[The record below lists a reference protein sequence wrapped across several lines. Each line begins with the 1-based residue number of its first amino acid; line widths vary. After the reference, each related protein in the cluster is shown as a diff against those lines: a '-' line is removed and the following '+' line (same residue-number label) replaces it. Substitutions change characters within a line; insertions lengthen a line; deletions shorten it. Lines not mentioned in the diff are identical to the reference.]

1 MIRKIKSYLIFTPVF
16 YRWLMFLVVPAGT
29 IGLQWLI
36 EPIDLFMTGYIN
48 VMIWVMVE
56 IILDNWVFGG
66 MAVADGKQWEYVKTS
81 KRGMSIVQN
90 ALALNMVRQFLEGM
104 IIFIAGW
111 AFFSLRNGRGF
122 SGTGE
127 LIIYVDMLL
136 VGYFVTVTALTIT
149 RFFDSILINTAT
161 ASVASLLAVG
171 GVAMVVRWNYCMLML
186 LVILA
191 AAVSVV
197 GVKLIMRRV
206 RESYYDRADE
216 KKF

>member
-16 YRWLMFLVVPAGT
+16 YRWLMFLMVPAGT

-56 IILDNWVFGG
+56 IISDNWVFGG
-66 MAVADGKQWEYVKTS
+66 MAVAGGKQWEYVKTS
-81 KRGMSIVQN
+81 KRGMPIVEN
-90 ALALNMVRQFLEGM
+90 ALGVNMARQFLEGM

-122 SGTGE
+122 SDVGE

-136 VGYFVTVTALTIT
+136 MAYFVIVAALSIT
-149 RFFDSILINTAT
+149 RFFDSVLINTGT
-161 ASVASLLAVG
+161 ASLASILLVG
-171 GVAMVVRWNYCMLML
+171 GFALVAAWKYVMLVL

-191 AAVSVV
+191 AAVSVM
-197 GVKLIMRRV
+197 GVKLIMWRV
-206 RESYYDRADE
+206 RESYYDRAD
-216 KKF
+216 KKEY